1 MEEEDCVVDRWGLK
15 KVLGRSGQAWSG
27 FGVKVNGISTAYL
40 GEGTSLNLEPGRS
53 RASWERMMRRLPATL
68 ELELLLLQS
77 VQLMD
82 HGPRGA
88 SLLTAPHR
96 TLGRC
101 AGAYPGTTYLMK
113 GNDREN
119 CAKPPPKLGPHLI
132 TALTREL
139 LLLWNNPQPRRPFRM
154 ELLSRSC
161 YLMHDRCPYSSSGM
175 IASNKGPPDW
185 LLPPSDSA
193 IPCMLTSIP
202 CPRTGAVEVGSD
214 LLSLAGVK
222 TCGVGCR

>member
-40 GEGTSLNLEPGRS
+40 GEGTFLNLEPGRS
-53 RASWERMMRRLPATL
+53 RAPWERMMRRLPATL

-101 AGAYPGTTYLMK
+101 VPWHHLPHEGERPS
-113 GNDREN
+113 EH
-119 CAKPPPKLGPHLI
+119 AKPPPKLWPHLI

-222 TCGVGCR
+222 TCGVGCW